1 MGANRKGLSVKQER
15 FINLVATG
23 QHSNAECYRIVYDVS
38 EGSNPKTAIEEASRL
53 LASPKIATR
62 LEARLQQIARAQLAS
77 SLSLRDK
84 VLQHW
89 LDAIDNGERENGS
102 LRASELMA
110 KHLGMLNSTV
120 TIEEG
125 QQNSA
130 ELLEQLDALLEGATS
145 TNNAEGAHECEKIG
159 ENGGNEQLH

>member
-1 MGANRKGLSVKQER
+1 MGANRKGVSVKQER

-53 LASPKIATR
+53 LASPKIAAR

-89 LDAIDNGERENGS
+89 IDAIDNGERENGS

-110 KHLGMLNSTV
+110 KHLGMLNATV

-130 ELLEQLDALLEGATS
+130 ELLEQLDALLDNAATANS
-145 TNNAEGAHECEKIG
+145 AEGAHECEKIG
-159 ENGGNEQLH
+159 ENGENEQLH

>member
-15 FINLVATG
+15 FVNLVATG

-53 LASPKIATR
+53 LANPKIAAR

-77 SLSLRDK
+77 TLSLRDK
-84 VLQHW
+84 VLQQW
-89 LDAIDNGERENGS
+89 IDAMDNGERENGS
-102 LRASELMA
+102 LRASELM
-110 KHLGMLNSTV
+110 LNQTV

-130 ELLEQLDALLEGATS
+130 ELLEQLDALLESAVAS
-145 TNNAEGAHECEKIG
+145 DSSEGAHECEKTH
-159 ENGGNEQLH
+159 ENGANEQLH